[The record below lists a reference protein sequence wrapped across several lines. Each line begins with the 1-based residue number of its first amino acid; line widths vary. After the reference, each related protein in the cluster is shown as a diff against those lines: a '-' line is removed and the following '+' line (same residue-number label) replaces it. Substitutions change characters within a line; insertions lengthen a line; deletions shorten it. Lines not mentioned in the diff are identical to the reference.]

1 MTTDVVH
8 VVCTDAFAGVERYVT
23 TLARTQDAR
32 GLRVHVLGGAA
43 DRMPAELAGSGVRWA
58 PAPTPLRAAAALR
71 RVDTRLVHAHMTA
84 AELAAVV
91 AGRAPVVATRH
102 FADRRG
108 SSAAGRLVARVV
120 GPRIAAQVAISR
132 FVADRVDGASTV
144 VHPGVPS
151 VPRVDG
157 EVAPARRPVVLMA
170 QRLEAEKRTDL
181 GLRVWAASGLADAGW
196 ELLVAG
202 SGAERPALER
212 LAAELGV
219 AATTRFL
226 GARSDVD
233 ALLTTAGIFLAPRP
247 DEPYGLSVV
256 EAMAHGTPVVAGR
269 GGGHDETVGSADG
282 AVLVPADDVPA
293 AGAALAR
300 LARDPERR
308 AAYGEELRAVQQRHF
323 DLGTHADGV
332 AAVYAAV
339 LGGESGTRP
348 VAGGAPGAA
357 GPAGPAAAPT
367 AGAAA
372 TAASD
377 VPGLPGAV
385 RR

>member
-1 MTTDVVH
+1 MTSDVVH

-32 GLRVHVLGGAA
+32 GQRVTVLGGAA
-43 DRMPAELAGSGVRWA
+43 DRMPAELAGTGVHWE

-71 RVDTRLVHAHMTA
+71 GRDTRIVHAHMTA
-84 AELAAVV
+84 AELAAVTV
-91 AGRAPVVATRH
+91 GRAPVVATRH

-108 SSAAGRLVARVV
+108 SSAVGRVV
-120 GPRIAAQVAISR
+120 GRYVTPRLAAQIAISR
-132 FVADRVDGASTV
+132 FVADRVEGPSTV

-151 VPRVDG
+151 
-157 EVAPARRPVVLMA
+157 APPATTAEAPRRPVVLMA

-181 GLRVWAASGLADAGW
+181 GLRMWAASGLAASGW

-202 SGAERPALER
+202 TGALRPDLEA
-212 LAAELGV
+212 LAAELDV
-219 AATTRFL
+219 AGSVRFL
-226 GARSDVD
+226 GARSDMD
-233 ALLTTAGIFLAPRP
+233 ELLGTAAVFLAPRP

-282 AVLVPADDVPA
+282 AVLVGTGTPDDLAA

-308 AAYGEELRAVQQRHF
+308 AAYGEELRAVQQRRF
-323 DLGTHADGV
+323 GLETHADRVG
-332 AAVYAAV
+332 AVYRTV
-339 LGGESGTRP
+339 LGDRDGDHARDGDRGPGTGDGDGTPR
-348 VAGGAPGAA
+348 PGA
-357 GPAGPAAAPT
+357 
-367 AGAAA
+367 
-372 TAASD
+372 
-377 VPGLPGAV
+377 GAV
-385 RR
+385 AR